1 MSFLGGK
8 NSRASFYR
16 YKQRE
21 RSEGVLVQNNLEGPI
36 EAVQPNQAVQP
47 AEALRQIE
55 DEVQIDYFEMGD
67 EMGEESAVL
76 QPSFAISG
84 ADLSSQTYPQPNQVN
99 LQFTIRIGAD

>member
-47 AEALRQIE
+47 AEALCQIE
-55 DEVQIDYFEMGD
+55 DEVQIDYFEM
-67 EMGEESAVL
+67 EMKWERKALFCNQVL
-76 QPSFAISG
+76 QSR
-84 ADLSSQTYPQPNQVN
+84 SQ
-99 LQFTIRIGAD
+99 I